1 MTAALSSL
9 QLTHLRFMITHVKLV
24 SLPVRDQDRA
34 LDFFTEKLG
43 FSILTD
49 QPFNDKQRWIELKPP
64 KAETRVV
71 LFTPE
76 GQEDRVGTFS
86 NVVFSCDDID
96 KTYVELK
103 ARGVEFLGEPEKQPW
118 GTYVLFKDPDG
129 NTFCLSSS

>member
-1 MTAALSSL
+1 M
-9 QLTHLRFMITHVKLV
+9 QLTQFNPMITHVKLV
-24 SLPVRDQDRA
+24 SLAVCDQDRA

-49 QPFNDKQRWIELKPP
+49 QPFDAKQRWIELRPP

-76 GQEDRVGTFS
+76 GHEDRVGTFS

-96 KTYVELK
+96 KTYTELK
-103 ARGVEFLGEPEKQPW
+103 SRGVEFLGEPQKQPW
-118 GTYVLFKDPDG
+118 GTYALFKDPDG

>member
-1 MTAALSSL
+1 MQRT
-9 QLTHLRFMITHVKLV
+9 RFDLMITRVKLV
-24 SLPVRDQDRA
+24 SLPVSDQERA

-49 QPFNDKQRWIELKPP
+49 QPFDGKQRWIELRPP

-76 GQEDRVGTFS
+76 GHEDRIGTFS
-86 NVVFSCDDID
+86 NVAFSCDDIEN
-96 KTYVELK
+96 TYTELK
-103 ARGVEFLGEPEKQPW
+103 SRGVEFLGEPEKQPW
-118 GTYVLFKDPDG
+118 GTYVLFRDPDG